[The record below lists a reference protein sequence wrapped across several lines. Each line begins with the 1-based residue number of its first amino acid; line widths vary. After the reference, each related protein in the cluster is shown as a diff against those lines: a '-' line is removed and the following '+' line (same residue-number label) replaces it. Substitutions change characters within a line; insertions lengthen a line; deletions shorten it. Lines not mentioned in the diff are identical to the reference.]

1 MNWFTKILGIRPKA
15 EWRMCKQVKTVF
27 VSHHD
32 SGDKEYNLSYYL
44 HENQYGERK
53 FDIVDS
59 MHGDR
64 DVKDLRKDDIA
75 YRLKAYRETV
85 KPWLDGRLNPEIP
98 TYDQVP
104 VDDFKTALK
113 GKK

>member
-27 VSHHD
+27 VSHD
-32 SGDKEYNLSYYL
+32 ASGDVDYDLSYYL
-44 HENQYGERK
+44 YENQYGERK
-53 FDIVDS
+53 FDVVDS
-59 MHGDR
+59 KRGDR
-64 DVKDLRKDDIA
+64 DVKEMQKNDIT
-75 YRLKAYRETV
+75 YRLLVYRETV
-85 KPWLDGRLNPEIP
+85 KPWLDGRLDPEIP